1 MSENI
6 WENIWEQLLQTDFQE
21 LMQTLINQFSQIDVK
36 GLVQTVDSQLSQM
49 NTDELILTSLLI
61 CFLGTVVLYVF
72 LAYILRPI
80 FRNFESDIAIVTL
93 NVSFNPALIIFAIFS
108 IKITFDKLAGVKIFS
123 TIEHIFTTIM
133 IVTIGFWSVQI
144 FNQVFIYYLKEYT
157 QKTEVMWDDVLLPL
171 LSAVVPALIYITSA
185 VFIISSFGVDL
196 TGIWVALGG
205 ATFVLGFALQDI
217 LANFF
222 SGIVLLIDTPFQFGD
237 ILLLEDGSIGML
249 RRIGIRVTHLYIFS
263 NHCDIYIPNSML
275 QSQKITNLS
284 RPTSLYYQSI
294 VIELP
299 SECDMDQSKK
309 LIEEIVLAHPD
320 TLGSIDMKLE
330 LIDEYFKSHESD
342 THLLNQQEV
351 GKSRLLAEQNVNL
364 KLEEIVESLE
374 ALAVTMKF
382 AEKGG
387 MSQEEVENVQQE
399 FQEVLLM
406 TGFEETEKSNNNRL
420 GIDFNEYNEDGL
432 IELIRE
438 WYRLWIKDPNFLDE
452 DQSFISDE
460 WERKIN
466 LLQRRF
472 QKLAQKIS
480 NPQGDETRLDDYV
493 IDLIDWLKNRL
504 KAPQKKWQEPYI
516 RMMGMTHD
524 ESGFFIELDI
534 RFFVDEMKLEDGKR
548 GDRVRSQIYE
558 EIFGYFN
565 ITYLNWDGIK
575 PVENGSNG
583 SNGSSNG
590 WNQGEIPISPAR
602 PSHNPNG
609 EKRRVII

>member
-1 MSENI
+1 
-6 WENIWEQLLQTDFQE
+6 
-21 LMQTLINQFSQIDVK
+21 
-36 GLVQTVDSQLSQM
+36 
-49 NTDELILTSLLI
+49 
-61 CFLGTVVLYVF
+61 
-72 LAYILRPI
+72 
-80 FRNFESDIAIVTL
+80 
-93 NVSFNPALIIFAIFS
+93 
-108 IKITFDKLAGVKIFS
+108 
-123 TIEHIFTTIM
+123 
-133 IVTIGFWSVQI
+133 
-144 FNQVFIYYLKEYT
+144 
-157 QKTEVMWDDVLLPL
+157 
-171 LSAVVPALIYITSA
+171 
-185 VFIISSFGVDL
+185 
-196 TGIWVALGG
+196 
-205 ATFVLGFALQDI
+205 
-217 LANFF
+217 
-222 SGIVLLIDTPFQFGD
+222 
-237 ILLLEDGSIGML
+237 
-249 RRIGIRVTHLYIFS
+249 
-263 NHCDIYIPNSML
+263 
-275 QSQKITNLS
+275 
-284 RPTSLYYQSI
+284 PTSLYYQSI

-399 FQEVLLM
+399 FQEVLLL

-420 GIDFNEYNEDGL
+420 GIDFNEYNEEGL

-583 SNGSSNG
+583 SSNE

>member
-6 WENIWEQLLQTDFQE
+6 WEQFLETDFQE
-21 LMQTLINQFSQIDVK
+21 LMQTLIDKFYQINVK
-36 GLVQTVDSQLSQM
+36 ELLETLHSQLSQM
-49 NTDELILTSLLI
+49 NADELILTSLLI
-61 CFLGTVVLYVF
+61 CLVGSGVLYIF

-80 FRNFESDIAIVTL
+80 FRRFESDIALVTL
-93 NVSFNPALIIFAIFS
+93 NVSFNPALIIFAILS
-108 IKITFDKLAGVKIFS
+108 SQITFDKLAGVKIPLA
-123 TIEHIFTTIM
+123 IEDICTTIT
-133 IVTIGFWSVQI
+133 IITIGFWSAQI
-144 FNQVFIYYLKEYT
+144 FDQVLIYYLREYT

-171 LSAVVPALIYITSA
+171 LSAVVPALIYITTA
-185 VFIISSFGVDL
+185 VFVISSFGVDL

-205 ATFVLGFALQDI
+205 VTFVLGFALQDI

-299 SECDMDQSKK
+299 SECDMDQSKQ
-309 LIEEIVLAHPD
+309 LMEEIVLAHPD
-320 TLGSIDMKLE
+320 TLGSIEIKLE
-330 LIDEYFKSHESD
+330 LIDEYFKSREGD
-342 THLLNQQEV
+342 KDLLKQQEF
-351 GKSRLLAEQNVNL
+351 GKLRLLAEQNVNL

-387 MSQEEVENVQQE
+387 MSPEEVENVQQE
-399 FQEVLLM
+399 FQEVLMM
-406 TGFEETEKSNNNRL
+406 TGFKETEKSSNNRL

-460 WERKIN
+460 WERKIS

-493 IDLIDWLKNRL
+493 IELIDWLKNKL
-504 KAPQKKWQEPYI
+504 KAPQKKWQEPYV

-524 ESGFFIELDI
+524 ESGFFIELEI
-534 RFFVDEMKLEDGKR
+534 RFFVDEMKLEEGKR

-558 EIFGYFN
+558 EIFSYFN
-565 ITYLNWDGIK
+565 TTYLNWDGIK
-575 PVENGSNG
+575 QVEDS

-590 WNQGEIPISPAR
+590 TKQGETPISPAR
-602 PSHNPNG
+602 SSHNPNG
-609 EKRRVII
+609 EKRRITI

>member
-1 MSENI
+1 MS
-6 WENIWEQLLQTDFQE
+6 ENIWEQLLQTDFQE

-49 NTDELILTSLLI
+49 NTDELILTSLLS
-61 CFLGTVVLYVF
+61 CFVGTVVLYVF

-108 IKITFDKLAGVKIFS
+108 IQITFDKLAGVKIFS
-123 TIEHIFTTIM
+123 TIEHIFTTI
-133 IVTIGFWSVQI
+133 IIFTIGFWSVQI
-144 FNQVFIYYLKEYT
+144 FDQVFIYYLKDYT

-249 RRIGIRVTHLYIFS
+249 RRIGIRVTNLYIFS

-275 QSQKITNLS
+275 QGQKITNLS

-299 SECDMDQSKK
+299 SECDMDQSKQ

-320 TLGSIDMKLE
+320 TLGSIETKLE
-330 LIDEYFKSHESD
+330 LIDEYFNSYKSD
-342 THLLNQQEV
+342 THLLKQQEF
-351 GKSRLLAEQNVNL
+351 GKLRLLAEQNVNL

-374 ALAVTMKF
+374 ALVVTMKF

-406 TGFEETEKSNNNRL
+406 TGFEETEKSSNNRL

-460 WERKIN
+460 WERKIS

-480 NPQGDETRLDDYV
+480 NPQSDETRLDDYV
-493 IDLIDWLKNRL
+493 IELIDWLKNKL
-504 KAPQKKWQEPYI
+504 KAPQKKWQEPYV

-524 ESGFFIELDI
+524 ESGFFIELEI
-534 RFFVDEMKLEDGKR
+534 RFFVDEMKLEEGKR

-558 EIFGYFN
+558 EIFSYFN
-565 ITYLNWDGIK
+565 TTYLNWDGIK
-575 PVENGSNG
+575 QVENGSNG

-602 PSHNPNG
+602 PSHNPNS

>member
-6 WENIWEQLLQTDFQE
+6 WEEIWEKFSKTDFQE
-21 LMQTLINQFSQIDVK
+21 LMQTLINQFSEINVK
-36 GLVQTVDSQLSQM
+36 ELVQTLHNQLSQM
-49 NTDELILTSLLI
+49 NTDELILTILLI
-61 CFLGTVVLYVF
+61 CLVGTVVLYVF

-80 FRNFESDIAIVTL
+80 FRRFESDIAIVTL
-93 NVSFNPALIIFAIFS
+93 NVSFNPTLIIFAILS
-108 IKITFDKLAGVKIFS
+108 IQITFEKLAGVKIPLAIEDICK
-123 TIEHIFTTIM
+123 TITI
-133 IVTIGFWSVQI
+133 ITIGFWSAQI
-144 FNQVFIYYLKEYT
+144 FDQVFIYYLREYT

-171 LSAVVPALIYITSA
+171 LSAVVPALIYITTA
-185 VFIISSFGVDL
+185 VFVISSFGVDL

-275 QSQKITNLS
+275 QGQKITNLS

-299 SECDMDQSKK
+299 SECDMDQSKQ
-309 LIEEIVLAHPD
+309 LIGEIVLAHPD

-342 THLLNQQEV
+342 THLIKQQEV

-406 TGFEETEKSNNNRL
+406 TGFQETEKSSNNRL
-420 GIDFNEYNEDGL
+420 GIDFNEYNDDGL

-438 WYRLWIKDPNFLDE
+438 WYRLWIKDPNFLNE

-480 NPQGDETRLDDYV
+480 NPQADETRLDDYV
-493 IDLIDWLKNRL
+493 MELIDWLKNKL

-524 ESGFFIELDI
+524 ESGFFIELEI

-548 GDRVRSQIYE
+548 GDRVRGQIYE
-558 EIFGYFN
+558 EIFSYFN
-565 ITYLNWDGIK
+565 TTYLNWDGMK
-575 PVENGSNG
+575 QAE
-583 SNGSSNG
+583 NGSSNE
-590 WNQGEIPISPAR
+590 WKQEETPISPAR

-609 EKRRVII
+609 EKKRIII

>member
-61 CFLGTVVLYVF
+61 CFVGTVVLYVF

-93 NVSFNPALIIFAIFS
+93 NVSFNPALIIFAISS
-108 IKITFDKLAGVKIFS
+108 IEITFDKLAGVKIFS

-249 RRIGIRVTHLYIFS
+249 RRIGIRVTNLYIFS

-275 QSQKITNLS
+275 QGQKITNLS

-299 SECDMDQSKK
+299 SECDMEQSKQ

-320 TLGSIDMKLE
+320 TLGSIETKLE
-330 LIDEYFKSHESD
+330 LIDEYFNSYKSD
-342 THLLNQQEV
+342 THLLKQQEF
-351 GKSRLLAEQNVNL
+351 GKLRLLAEQNVNL

-374 ALAVTMKF
+374 ALVVTMKF

-460 WERKIN
+460 WERKIS

-480 NPQGDETRLDDYV
+480 NPQSDETRLDDYV
-493 IDLIDWLKNRL
+493 IELIDWLKNKL

-524 ESGFFIELDI
+524 ESGFFIELEI

-558 EIFGYFN
+558 EIFSYFN

-575 PVENGSNG
+575 QVENG

-590 WNQGEIPISPAR
+590 SKQGEIPISPAR